1 METRKKKGFHDNRIL
16 WKNSSCVHGITMETS
31 DGFIPIVAIFY
42 SVFHPIEGTKIVHQ
56 FPENSISTG
65 RSPTSIG
72 DGGLF
77 DFDTIKNYVI
87 PKPPYSQDI
96 Q

>member
-1 METRKKKGFHDNRIL
+1 MIIAYFGQTVL
-16 WKNSSCVHGITMETS
+16 VYMVLQWKHQM
-31 DGFIPIVAIFY
+31 DLFPIVAIFY

-77 DFDTIKNYVI
+77 DFDTIIMLYRNLNYVTGLFH
-87 PKPPYSQDI
+87 
-96 Q
+96 